1 MIYTACPHCRLT
13 LQVAREHQGRAMS
26 CPRCSGGFIAPVA
39 APPVVGVAEPN
50 AADNDVQIHPAVSWL
65 LIGAGHLVGLIVLS
79 IPLSFCGAFAV
90 LLVVAAIEITIWQW
104 KTLVATAES
113 LLAHLPRPK
122 ADADDNPIV
131 MSEVVTDRPPLPILP
146 TTPSKGDV
154 LHIPDETQHSSAAA
168 SLAQGSRDSKPP
180 ARESAA
186 ATRVPATRSEAIPP
200 PQKSPQTLKGES
212 QSVGSR
218 HAPQASRKPAAPSWW
233 PLDAFVSSNK
243 PLIRQGAKLPAG
255 NVHFFGAG
263 TVLDLGRGVLES
275 PFVYATPNP
284 CLGNFDAS
292 LIDGSLDV
300 APTGSKPNERLSYW
314 PSYFDATPAQRSC
327 YLDWLI
333 RGRCDPEIEIGYVF
347 LYFYGLERRILVDR
361 ADHVAVAREVLR
373 LRSIYSDCRS
383 FNRYSAA
390 LLWLTVAIVE
400 RSSATAEIV
409 DQLVASTDRWDE
421 DLMACYLAYQ
431 HQSGKRLSAES
442 AFLVAKADSRCPTSV
457 VVRRHE
463 KLFRELFGRRYA
475 SRFGEGIELRA
486 GKRSKPLHYRP
497 ASGTLLSWISEDAT
511 KALTAIP
518 DVLAI
523 TSQLKPLVE
532 IWQQCVDELRVYD
545 KAHRASGGDL
555 TVDAFESL
563 PPELRSGEHP
573 QFDDW
578 LELWKEC
585 SDDSGIPLV
594 PINRLAKLRGIAE
607 RGTLLKSQCEKI
619 VGTASCL
626 GIGIEPDCR
635 LTGKSYRWDD
645 EVVLFFSEDGREE
658 DKGRYQ
664 AAATLMQLGMYVAA
678 ADGEIDE
685 GEAGHVLRHLES
697 EFELTPHEVR
707 RIECLRHRLIKRP
720 LTDKDVTAVLR
731 RQLSDQNRQL
741 VGEYLV
747 GVAVS
752 DQVITPA
759 EHKALRKL
767 YDRLGL
773 DESHLDRVL
782 APLIPVQP
790 TAAGT
795 AAPTPA
801 ASGFHLD
808 LSAISRIMTE
818 TRAVAAILQ
827 EAMAEQEDS
836 EDESDLLPKS
846 DSTASSPTSR
856 FGAESP
862 SAVAL
867 LTTPVAAQ
875 LDTTNVMDARFN
887 SLEPRYR
894 PFLTALLKQENWSLG
909 DAKALARDHKVML
922 SGAIEAVNE
931 WSCECCGDWLIE
943 DGDPLVVRRSLIAES
958 A

>member
-1 MIYTACPHCRLT
+1 MT
-13 LQVAREHQGRAMS
+13 S
-26 CPRCSGGFIAPVA
+26 SGP
-39 APPVVGVAEPN
+39 E
-50 AADNDVQIHPAVSWL
+50 
-65 LIGAGHLVGLIVLS
+65 
-79 IPLSFCGAFAV
+79 
-90 LLVVAAIEITIWQW
+90 
-104 KTLVATAES
+104 
-113 LLAHLPRPK
+113 
-122 ADADDNPIV
+122 
-131 MSEVVTDRPPLPILP
+131 
-146 TTPSKGDV
+146 V
-154 LHIPDETQHSSAAA
+154 LHIPAETQNPPAAA
-168 SLAQGSRDSKPP
+168 RRSKESRDSSAPGHQ
-180 ARESAA
+180 SAA
-186 ATRVPATRSEAIPP
+186 ATSVAAARSEAIPP
-200 PQKSPQTLKGES
+200 QQKSLQTPQAES
-212 QSVGSR
+212 QPIMSR
-218 HAPQASRKPAAPSWW
+218 QAPSRQAAAPSWW
-233 PLDAFVSSNK
+233 SLEALVSPTR

-255 NVHFFGAG
+255 NVHFFGPG
-263 TVLDLGRGVLES
+263 MVLDLGRGVLES

-300 APTGSKPNERLSYW
+300 APAGSQPNERLPYW
-314 PSYFDATPAQRSC
+314 PSYFDASPTQRSR

-361 ADHVAVAREVLR
+361 ADHIAVAREVLR
-373 LRSIYSDCRS
+373 LRSIYSHCRS
-383 FNRYSAA
+383 FNRYSGA
-390 LLWLTVAIVE
+390 LLWLIVAMVE
-400 RSSATAEIV
+400 RSPATAEIV

-421 DLMACYLAYQ
+421 DLMSCYLAYK
-431 HQSGKRLSAES
+431 HQSGKRLSAEA
-442 AFLVAKADSRCPTSV
+442 AFLVAKVDPRCPTSV

-463 KLFRELFGRRYA
+463 KLFRDLFARRYA
-475 SRFGEGIELRA
+475 DRFGEGIELRA

-511 KALTAIP
+511 KALTGIP

-523 TSQLKPLVE
+523 TSQFKPLIE
-532 IWQQCVDELRVYD
+532 IWQQCVDELRAYD
-545 KAHRASGGDL
+545 RAHRASGGDL

-578 LELWKEC
+578 LEIWKEC
-585 SDDSGIPLV
+585 SDDSGMPLV

-635 LTGKSYRWDD
+635 LTGKSYHWDD

-685 GEAGHVLRHLES
+685 DEAGHVLRHLES

-747 GVAVS
+747 GVAAS

-773 DESHLDRVL
+773 DEAHLDRVL
-782 APLIPVQP
+782 APLIPAQP
-790 TAAGT
+790 TDSDA
-795 AAPTPA
+795 AAPAPA
-801 ASGFHLD
+801 TKGFHLD

-827 EAMAEQEDS
+827 EAMAEEEAS
-836 EDESDLLPKS
+836 EDESDRRPA
-846 DSTASSPTSR
+846 DDPPDSSPR
-856 FGAESP
+856 DQHEPVSP
-862 SAVAL
+862 AAVAVL
-867 LTTPVAAQ
+867 AAPAASQ
-875 LDTTNVMDARFN
+875 PSTMSSADARFN
-887 SLEPRYR
+887 LLEPRYR
-894 PFLTALLKQENWSLG
+894 AFLTALLKQENWALE
-909 DAKALARDHKVML
+909 DAKALAREHKVML

-931 WSCECCGDWLIE
+931 WSCESCGDWLIE
-943 DGDPLVVRRSLIAES
+943 DGNPLVVRRSLLAES